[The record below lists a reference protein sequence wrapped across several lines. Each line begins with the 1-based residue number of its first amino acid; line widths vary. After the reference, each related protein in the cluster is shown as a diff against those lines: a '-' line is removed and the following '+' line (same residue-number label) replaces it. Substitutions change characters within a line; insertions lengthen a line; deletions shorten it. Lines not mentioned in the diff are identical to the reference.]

1 MFQVAASM
9 WGRMPLVGRLLLT
22 AWFALTTAA
31 LIMLYSVARED
42 AAYTKGDMDRSMT
55 NHLAILPA
63 MVADWIVVGDYSVLK
78 QAMDR
83 YVMQEDVISIAF
95 RSPAGATVIS
105 QDKPQNQVAPGWFIT
120 WFDVPGITKSVA
132 VTIGGREYGTL
143 IVELSARVAT
153 ERAWIRFR
161 RYMAILALAL
171 VLDFLGI
178 WLVLRT
184 GLAPLRALHDG
195 TLRLKAGELSTRLL
209 PAGDPELRGVMT
221 TFNDMAETLEADR
234 ALLARD
240 RDYLEVTL
248 ASIGDGVITTDAEGA
263 VEFMNP
269 AAERM
274 TGWNKAQA
282 VGVQLSD
289 VFDISD
295 AIIGEKIEC
304 PVCQVLRQG
313 GMVTLADD
321 ICLIRHGDE
330 RKFFID
336 LVAAPIRG
344 IRDGA
349 ILGAVLVVRDETAKR
364 AQEHRMNLLASVVEH
379 ASESVVITDP
389 ETAIIDVN
397 QAFTEV
403 TGYTR
408 DEVIGRKIS
417 ILKSGRHDKLFYE
430 RLWSALAVD
439 GYWHGEIF
447 NRRKDGEIFVEMASI
462 SAVRDIRGRV
472 THYFGLFTD
481 ITLLKDQQRQ
491 LEHLAYYDVL
501 TGLPNRRLLA
511 DRFDIAL
518 SQTRRGNSSL
528 AVCYLDLD
536 GFKEVNDRFGH
547 RAGDHLLIEVA
558 ERLKGSV
565 RSGDTIARLGGD
577 EFVLVLL
584 GFDRALENERILNRI
599 LGGLAAPFA
608 LEGNTVSISA
618 SIGVAMCPGDA
629 GGDLDSLL
637 RHADHAMY
645 VAKQAGR
652 NRWHVF
658 DIRQDRAVQEHQER
672 RENIVRA
679 LTHGE
684 FRLHYQP
691 KVNMRTGEVMGA
703 EALIRWQHP
712 EKGLLAP
719 ADFLPTIQDAELS
732 IAVGDWV
739 IGEAL
744 RQIDVWRQG
753 RLHVPVSVNISA
765 QHMQHPQFVANLASQ
780 MARYPDLPEDTI
792 EVEVL
797 ESSALDD
804 ISRASA
810 VIRECRQLGITV
822 ALDDFGTGYSSLTYL
837 RRLPV
842 STIKIDQT
850 FVRDMLI
857 DQDDTAI
864 VEGVISLAKA
874 FQRHVIAEGVETVEH
889 GVLLLRMGCEL
900 GQGYG
905 IARPMPGD
913 VFASWAAEW
922 RPDPA
927 WTSIRSALWAPEDHP
942 LLYAS
947 IAHRHWV
954 NRVQA
959 RLTGALAHLRLD
971 GPLDDVHSCAFGRWY
986 DSRGGERYG
995 DLDGFRAIDI
1005 LHREVHA
1012 LGEELVLL
1020 HETDPQ
1026 AAVGRMDELSILRDR
1041 LIVALEDLRGKV
1053 GY

>member
-1 MFQVAASM
+1 MRHLIDSI
-9 WGRMPLVGRLLLT
+9 WSRMPLVGRLLVIASLALT
-22 AWFALTTAA
+22 AAA
-31 LIMLYSVARED
+31 VVMLYSVASED
-42 AAYTKGDMDRSMT
+42 ARHARADMDRAMT
-55 NHLAILPA
+55 NHLTILSA
-63 MVADWIVVGDYSVLK
+63 TVADWIVVGDYSVLK
-78 QAMDR
+78 QAMER
-83 YVMQEDVISIAF
+83 YVMQEDVVAIAF
-95 RSPAGATVIS
+95 RSPTGATVIAHDPAE
-105 QDKPQNQVAPGWFIT
+105 QRRVPAWFLT
-120 WFDVPGITKSVA
+120 WFDVADATRSV
-132 VTIGGREYGTL
+132 VVDIGGRQYGTL
-143 IVELSARVAT
+143 EVELSAKVAA
-153 ERAWIRFR
+153 ERAWIRLQR
-161 RYMAILALAL
+161 HLAILLLAI

-184 GLAPLRALHDG
+184 ALAPLRALHDG
-195 TLRLKAGELSTRLL
+195 TLRIKAGELATRLA
-209 PAGDPELRGVMT
+209 PDGDPELRAVMT
-221 TFNDMAETLEADR
+221 TFNDMAATLEADR

-248 ASIGDGVITTDAEGA
+248 SSIGEGVITTDEAGL

-269 AAERM
+269 MAETM
-274 TGWNKAQA
+274 TGWKAKQA
-282 VGVQLSD
+282 REAQLSD
-289 VFDISD
+289 VFEIID
-295 AIIGEKIEC
+295 AITGEKLEC
-304 PVCQVLRQG
+304 PVRQVLRRG
-313 GMVTLADD
+313 GVVTLADD
-321 ICLIRHGDE
+321 VLLIRRGDGG
-330 RKFFID
+330 RHFID

-344 IRDGA
+344 SREGA
-349 ILGAVLVVRDETAKR
+349 TLGTVLVFRDESENR
-364 AQEHRMNLLASVVEH
+364 AQEYRMNLLASVVEH

-389 ETAIIDVN
+389 DTVIIDVN

-408 DEVIGRKIS
+408 DEVMGRKIS
-417 ILKSGRHDKLFYE
+417 ILKSGRHDNAFYD
-430 RLWSALAVD
+430 RLWNALNTD
-439 GYWHGEIF
+439 SYWHGEIF
-447 NRRKDGEIFVEMASI
+447 NRRKSGDIFVEMASI
-462 SAVRDIRGRV
+462 SAVRDSHGRV
-472 THYFGLFTD
+472 NHYFGLFTD

-511 DRFDIAL
+511 DRFDVAL
-518 SQTRRGNSSL
+518 SQTRRASSSL

-547 RAGDHLLIEVA
+547 RSGDHLLIEVA

-584 GFDRALENERILNRI
+584 GFDRALENEHILDRI
-599 LGGLAAPFA
+599 LGSLAAPFS
-608 LEGNTVSISA
+608 LEGNTVTISA
-618 SIGVAMCPGDA
+618 SIGVALCPDDSGN
-629 GGDLDSLL
+629 DLDSLL

-658 DIRQDRAVQEHQER
+658 DARQDRAVQEHQER

-679 LTHGE
+679 LNQGE

-691 KVNMRTGEVMGA
+691 KVNMRTGVVTGA

-712 EKGLLAP
+712 DKGLLSP
-719 ADFLPTIQDAELS
+719 ADFLPTIQDSELS

-744 RQIDVWRQG
+744 RQVDAWRRIDLQI
-753 RLHVPVSVNISA
+753 PVSVNISA
-765 QHMQHPQFVANLASQ
+765 QHMQHPQFLVNLGSQ
-780 MARYPDLPEDTI
+780 LARYPDLAEEMI

-804 ISRASA
+804 IARASA
-810 VIRECRQLGITV
+810 VIRECRRLGVTV

-850 FVRDMLI
+850 FVRDMLV

-874 FQRHVIAEGVETVEH
+874 FQRDVIAEGVETMEH
-889 GVLLLRMGCEL
+889 GLLLLRMGCEL

-913 VFASWAAEW
+913 AMASWVSNW
-922 RPDPA
+922 RPNPE
-927 WTSIRSALWAPEDHP
+927 WATVKGGPWPQEDLP

-947 IAHRHWV
+947 IAHRHWANKV
-954 NRVQA
+954 
-959 RLTGALAHLRLD
+959 LTK
-971 GPLDDVHSCAFGRWY
+971 LDDLSGQVRQDGRPDDIDSCAFGRWY
-986 DSRGGERYG
+986 ESRGRQRYG
-995 DLDGFRAIDI
+995 HSATFVAIES
-1005 LHREVHA
+1005 LHREIHV
-1012 LGEELVLL
+1012 LSEELLAL
-1020 HETDPQ
+1020 HDRNPQ
-1026 AAVGRMDELSILRDR
+1026 AAKARVSELTGLRDR
-1041 LIVALEDLRGKV
+1041 LLSLLEDLRGQV
-1053 GY
+1053 G